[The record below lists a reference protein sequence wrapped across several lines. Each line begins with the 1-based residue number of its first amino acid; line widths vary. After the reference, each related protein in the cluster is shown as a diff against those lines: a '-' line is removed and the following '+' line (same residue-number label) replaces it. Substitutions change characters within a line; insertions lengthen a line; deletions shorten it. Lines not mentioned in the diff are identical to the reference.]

1 MEDRFVPLFAFA
13 SNVEF
18 FGVFPECKDFVQKNI
33 RLGEIVELPE
43 DRGFAVVLGVG
54 LLEFATNL
62 ALLLSRFS
70 VDGPFTHVVLAGIC
84 GAYPG
89 RGLNVGDIVRV
100 DSERVGDLGVVERD
114 GSFVPWHKVSAGVGN
129 VQNSANSA
137 PVSAQVYEASLLRG
151 VPAWL
156 TGLKPAAGL
165 TVNCCTGTA
174 AMAAERVQN
183 FDVDVESMEGV
194 ACFSVCR
201 AFGMPCYEIRAVS
214 NFATDRDKS
223 TWRIQDALE
232 MLKNACHS
240 GGLKS

>member
-33 RLGEIVELPE
+33 RIGEIIELP
-43 DRGFAVVLGVG
+43 DGRGFAVVLGVG

-62 ALLLSRFS
+62 AVLLSRFS
-70 VDGPFTHVVLAGIC
+70 AEGPFTHVVLAGIC

-89 RGLNVGDIVRV
+89 RGVNIGDVVRI

-114 GSFVPWHKVSAGVGN
+114 GSFTPWHKVCNSAESTQHSAG
-129 VQNSANSA
+129 SASA
-137 PVSAQVYEASLLRG
+137 FAQVYESSPLRG

-156 TGLKPAAGL
+156 AGLKSAAGL

-174 AMAAERVQN
+174 VMAAERVQN
-183 FDVDVESMEGV
+183 FDVDVESMEGA
-194 ACFSVCR
+194 ACFSVCH
-201 AFGMPCYEIRAVS
+201 AFGMPCFEIRAVS

-223 TWRIQDALE
+223 TWRIPDALHA
-232 MLKNACHS
+232 LRNS
-240 GGLKS
+240 LVSRL